1 MFMITL
7 IPNRKVYIG
16 RLDVSTTEH
25 TLRQF
30 LLDFGEVENVVI
42 ITDRETGDSRGFGFA
57 TFKDQAAAD
66 LACCKSGQ
74 EIDGNQV
81 NILYLLFVLL
91 SRTNRL

>member
-1 MFMITL
+1 MIIVITL
-7 IPNRKVYIG
+7 IPNRKIYIG
-16 RLDVSTTEH
+16 RLDASTTEH
-25 TLRQF
+25 TLREF
-30 LLDFGEVENVVI
+30 LLDFGELEDVVI

-81 NILYLLFVLL
+81 NILFVFLFT
-91 SRTNRL
+91 SDNNRL